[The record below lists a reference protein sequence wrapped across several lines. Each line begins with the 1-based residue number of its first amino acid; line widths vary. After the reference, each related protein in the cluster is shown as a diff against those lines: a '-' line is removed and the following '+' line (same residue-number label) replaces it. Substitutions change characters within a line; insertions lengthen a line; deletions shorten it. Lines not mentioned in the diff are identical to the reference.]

1 MVVIYFSFPEIQTQ
15 HISPEIMHKGIS
27 DRGAQMVLDNI
38 LLKTN
43 LKLGGINWSLV
54 TPQVQRNANRTEED
68 IQLVL
73 VY

>member
-1 MVVIYFSFPEIQTQ
+1 MNVPFPGIQTQ

-54 TPQVQRNANRTEED
+54 TPRVQMTANRTEED